1 MNNEHPNQDA
11 QFQMKALGWDSTSY
25 IMILMVMIAFYEKS
39 PGIFHIFVTYKLYLL
54 GLLVGVSW
62 YIYIYEYTFISHR
75 PTTFPTKPWVN

>member
-54 GLLVGVSW
+54 GLLVGVSLIYIW
-62 YIYIYEYTFISHR
+62 IYIYIASSYNFSNQTLG
-75 PTTFPTKPWVN
+75 